1 MNTNLDTSALNIHL
15 LAADPRVASDLRE
28 VLGNETLR
36 PLPQPA
42 LSQLDSL
49 TPFAANDILVIVAP
63 SVDLAYLT
71 GLKDLVETSALAVIL
86 FVDEDPERLA
96 STAIR
101 FGVTSFVVAGFEP
114 RRVPTLIEVSI
125 ERFKL
130 HTALRAELVK
140 SQEELATR
148 KVIER
153 AKGLLMDRKQLNEQ
167 EAYRSLRE
175 LAMRQSKPL
184 KEVAETILLYS
195 DLLP

>member
-1 MNTNLDTSALNIHL
+1 MTINLDLTDLNIHL
-15 LAADPRVASDLRE
+15 LADDPQVTSDLRD
-28 VLGNETLR
+28 VLGKETLR
-36 PLPQPA
+36 CLPESA
-42 LSQLDSL
+42 LSRLDAVA
-49 TPFAANDILVIVAP
+49 PFDAGDILVIVTA
-63 SVDLAYLT
+63 SVDLPYLT
-71 GLKDLVETSALAVIL
+71 DLKDLVEKSALPIIL

-130 HTALRAELVK
+130 HTALRAELIK

-167 EAYRSLRE
+167 DAYRSLRE

-184 KEVAETILLYS
+184 REVAETILLYS